1 MDCFTPQESWQV
13 FQMKVGNETLV
24 SHPAIH
30 KPAKMVAKD
39 CGGLPLALT
48 IVGRAMAYKKTP
60 EEWKDAI
67 EILMRSALQFPGI
80 NKVYYRL
87 KFSFDRLPSDQIR
100 SCFLFCSPF
109 PGDYRIHKRDLVVNY
124 WIDEGIILDDE
135 FDRNKA
141 INRKYSIN
149 GDLIRAS
156 LLEEEEDILEK
167 LRDVVRDMALWIACE
182 IEKREVSSIQF

>member
-48 IVGRAMAYKKTP
+48 IVGRAMACKKTP

-67 EILMRSALQFPGI
+67 EILMRSAFQFPGI

-100 SCFLFCSPF
+100 SCFLFCSLF

-141 INRKYSIN
+141 INRRYSIN

-156 LLEEEEDILEK
+156 LLEEEEDTLEK

>member
-1 MDCFTPQESWQV
+1 MEAHKKTQFHPQESWQV

-48 IVGRAMAYKKTP
+48 IVGRAMACKKTE

-67 EILMRSALQFPGI
+67 EILMRSALQFPAI
-80 NKVYYRL
+80 NKLYYRI
-87 KFSFDRLPSDQIR
+87 KFSFDRLPSDQII
-100 SCFLFCSPF
+100 SCFLFCSLF

-135 FDRNKA
+135 FCCGNM
-141 INRKYSIN
+141 
-149 GDLIRAS
+149 G
-156 LLEEEEDILEK
+156 
-167 LRDVVRDMALWIACE
+167 
-182 IEKREVSSIQF
+182 